1 MTRLDEYK
9 QMLVEFHTAFKLPIA
24 RSFAEAD
31 SKNCPLRINLLAE
44 EFQEYRNAKERVE
57 IIDAL
62 GDLCYVTI
70 GATLT
75 VGVTP
80 LDLPKALEVIPN
92 KGVLP
97 KLDITMSVVALIR
110 KLEQPVL
117 CYRGLLDTL
126 TKLYF
131 NLEQAS
137 WALGFDLLTAVRLI
151 HASNMSKLWTKEEIR
166 SIQDTPDLFSITSS
180 LEGKY
185 IVKRTSDGKVI
196 KSPGYSPVELSA
208 L

>member
-9 QMLVEFHTAFKLPIA
+9 QMLIEFHTAFKLPIA

-31 SKNCPLRINLLAE
+31 TKNCPLRINLIAE
-44 EFQEYRNAKERVE
+44 EFQEYRAAGKREE

-62 GDLCYVTI
+62 GDLLYVVI
-70 GATLT
+70 GAAIT
-75 VGVTP
+75 VGVSP
-80 LDLPKALEVIPN
+80 IDLPKKLEIIPN
-92 KGVLP
+92 KGDKP

-110 KLEQPVL
+110 KLEEKVL

-131 NLEQAS
+131 NLEQAA

-151 HASNMSKLWTKEEIR
+151 HASNMSKLWTEEEIR
-166 SIQDTPDLFSITSS
+166 SIKDTPNLFSITSS
-180 LEGKY
+180 PGGKY
-185 IVKRTSDGKVI
+185 IVKRLSDGKVV
-196 KSPGYSPVELSA
+196 KSPGYSPVKLETL
-208 L
+208 